1 MLKKLTLA
9 AAFGAGYVLG
19 AKAGK
24 ERYAQIEAK
33 FRDVAGMPA
42 VQNATS
48 TVKATAG
55 DLADSAKAT
64 AADLADAANKV
75 VAEKAD
81 AVVDKAGTVADKAAA
96 AKSKSTGTA
105 APADP
110 VIDLSTEPGLAGPGL
125 APMPGASASV
135 TAPDALRP

>member
-42 VQNATS
+42 VQSATS

-64 AADLADAANKV
+64 AGDLADTANKV
-75 VAEKAD
+75 VAEKAEIVTEKAE
-81 AVVDKAGTVADKAAA
+81 AVTAKASA
-96 AKSKSTGTA
+96 AKSKASGSA
-105 APADP
+105 SPAQP
-110 VIDLSTEPGLAGPGL
+110 VIDLSTGA
-125 APMPGASASV
+125 APVPGASASV